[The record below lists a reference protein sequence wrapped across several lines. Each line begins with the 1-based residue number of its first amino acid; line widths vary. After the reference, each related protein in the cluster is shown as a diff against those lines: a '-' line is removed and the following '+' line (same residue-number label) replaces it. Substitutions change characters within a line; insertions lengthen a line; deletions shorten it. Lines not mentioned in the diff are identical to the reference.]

1 MLANHNMMLF
11 VDVDKTILLNNKDAK
26 GHTDYHPDYEVTKT
40 GIGKIQIQLR
50 PWVREV
56 VRDLESHGFIIAFFT
71 AGSPEYAQAIEEV
84 LGSEFCS
91 NSREVLC
98 LDRLF
103 YSSREYDAD
112 PTKKDVLKLM
122 STVFPNV
129 GDLFVIVDD
138 SPKAYPESIQGHVYH
153 IPAMQPRDSAML
165 DLFTDLYQFKM
176 KYFKS
181 YGNQVTSFQPHVS
194 TFVDQMKLEAL
205 KGRNIGLAKY
215 VVTGSRRS

>member
-1 MLANHNMMLF
+1 MN
-11 VDVDKTILLNNKDAK
+11 
-26 GHTDYHPDYEVTKT
+26 
-40 GIGKIQIQLR
+40 IGKASKLSGLTVKATRYYANINLVKPRQDIQTGYR
-50 PWVREV
+50 MYTE
-56 VRDLESHGFIIAFFT
+56 
-71 AGSPEYAQAIEEV
+71 
-84 LGSEFCS
+84 
-91 NSREVLC
+91 
-98 LDRLF
+98 
-103 YSSREYDAD
+103 
-112 PTKKDVLKLM
+112 KDVLKLM